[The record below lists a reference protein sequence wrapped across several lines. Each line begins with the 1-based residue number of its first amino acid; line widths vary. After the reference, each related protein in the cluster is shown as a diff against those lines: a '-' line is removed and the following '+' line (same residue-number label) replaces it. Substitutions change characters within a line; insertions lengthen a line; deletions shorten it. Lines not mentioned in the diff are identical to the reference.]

1 MHFLQ
6 RETAHYLSK
15 PLFLSLGA
23 ILLCMPVYGLDRDR
37 TIMQLYH
44 TAWTAKEGAPR
55 QIKALAQ
62 TNDGYLWLG
71 SPTGLYRFDGVL
83 FDRYEPRSG
92 GPFPSNNIFT
102 LVASPDGGLW
112 IGFWYG
118 GISFLKDGD
127 LTNYGEPEG
136 LPTGR
141 VQGIT
146 RDDEG
151 TIWAATGGGLARLER
166 GRWRRIG
173 MEWNYPG
180 KAAQSVLVDRKGTLW
195 VTTEKTIVFLLK
207 GAKSFQLTQEWVEQV
222 LQMAESQDGSVW
234 VAETTR
240 AVRQVTLPGIDPKLL
255 GPEVRVGSIGF
266 LFDREGAL
274 WATSI
279 GNGIRR
285 VPFPDRYRGK
295 TIEKLSNDAEIF
307 TEKDGLSA
315 DYVTAILE
323 DHEGNIW
330 IGTGSGLD
338 RFRESNLV
346 SVRFP
351 SAYQDFGLAAG
362 DGGDIWTISLNRKSN
377 RIRGDTPA
385 GIGPTMG
392 FSSIFRDEEGTIWM
406 ATTEAIVC
414 FRGDKYSSLKTP
426 SGDNFSPVSII
437 FKDRTGV
444 LWVYLEQQGAFLL
457 KNGVWARY
465 DRQAELPKS
474 SPIIGFL
481 DSADRKWFGYPG
493 NILTV
498 IDGNNIRTFSRDNG
512 LLVGDIKA
520 ICALSLHVWVGGESG
535 LAVLEGNRFRMLI
548 ANDADAF
555 NGISGIVAATD
566 GALWLNGGRGIVH
579 IPAEEVGLALKNPA
593 HRVRYRLFDFLDGLQ
608 GTAQQR
614 KPFPTAVEGSDGR
627 VWFATNKGVAWI
639 DPKHILKNTL
649 PPPVSIRSLDTE
661 ARKYETSV
669 PLILPPGT
677 TNLRIEYT
685 ALSLSM
691 PERVRFRYKLEGIDK
706 DWQDAETRR
715 QAFYNSLRPGTYSFQ
730 VIACNNDGIWNEQ
743 GALLAFSVAPAWYQT
758 NWFRLLSFIT
768 GLFALWVL
776 YRLRL
781 RKIATAMSTLFD
793 ERLAERTRIAR
804 ELHDTLLQTIQGSK
818 MVADDALEQSADPVR
833 LRRAVEQLSNWLGQA
848 VNEGRAALNS
858 LRSSTTEKND
868 LAEALQRAIETCRI
882 LGSVL
887 PTFTKAGN
895 SREMHPIVRDE
906 VYRIGYEAIRNACM
920 HSGGTHLDVEL
931 RYGHDLVVR
940 VKDDGQG
947 IAATIIA
954 EGKEGHFGLHGMRER
969 AVRIGA
975 KLTIVSTANSG
986 TEIVL
991 MVPGD
996 IAFRISTQPD

>member
-1 MHFLQ
+1 
-6 RETAHYLSK
+6 
-15 PLFLSLGA
+15 
-23 ILLCMPVYGLDRDR
+23 
-37 TIMQLYH
+37 
-44 TAWTAKEGAPR
+44 
-55 QIKALAQ
+55 
-62 TNDGYLWLG
+62 
-71 SPTGLYRFDGVL
+71 
-83 FDRYEPRSG
+83 
-92 GPFPSNNIFT
+92 
-102 LVASPDGGLW
+102 
-112 IGFWYG
+112 
-118 GISFLKDGD
+118 
-127 LTNYGEPEG
+127 
-136 LPTGR
+136 
-141 VQGIT
+141 
-146 RDDEG
+146 
-151 TIWAATGGGLARLER
+151 
-166 GRWRRIG
+166 
-173 MEWNYPG
+173 
-180 KAAQSVLVDRKGTLW
+180 
-195 VTTEKTIVFLLK
+195 
-207 GAKSFQLTQEWVEQV
+207 
-222 LQMAESQDGSVW
+222 
-234 VAETTR
+234 
-240 AVRQVTLPGIDPKLL
+240 
-255 GPEVRVGSIGF
+255 
-266 LFDREGAL
+266 
-274 WATSI
+274 
-279 GNGIRR
+279 
-285 VPFPDRYRGK
+285 
-295 TIEKLSNDAEIF
+295 
-307 TEKDGLSA
+307 
-315 DYVTAILE
+315 
-323 DHEGNIW
+323 
-330 IGTGSGLD
+330 
-338 RFRESNLV
+338 
-346 SVRFP
+346 
-351 SAYQDFGLAAG
+351 
-362 DGGDIWTISLNRKSN
+362 
-377 RIRGDTPA
+377 
-385 GIGPTMG
+385 
-392 FSSIFRDEEGTIWM
+392 
-406 ATTEAIVC
+406 
-414 FRGDKYSSLKTP
+414 
-426 SGDNFSPVSII
+426 
-437 FKDRTGV
+437 
-444 LWVYLEQQGAFLL
+444 
-457 KNGVWARY
+457 
-465 DRQAELPKS
+465 
-474 SPIIGFL
+474 
-481 DSADRKWFGYPG
+481 
-493 NILTV
+493 
-498 IDGNNIRTFSRDNG
+498 
-512 LLVGDIKA
+512 
-520 ICALSLHVWVGGESG
+520 
-535 LAVLEGNRFRMLI
+535 MLI